1 VTVDKN
7 VVLLLLIG
15 GGLWFATRG
24 TSSFAGL
31 GDDEPVPPA
40 PLDPATVPNRRFLS
54 RKFYGTFVLAQQ
66 SAASLEKAGKR
77 MPPPVQQSAG
87 DMQSSMQDTG
97 RKALALARA
106 LDADFV
112 SRMCSRPNAPTCA
125 V

>member
-1 VTVDKN
+1 MDKS
-7 VVLLLLIG
+7 VVLLLLLG
-15 GGLWFATRG
+15 GGLWLATRE

-31 GDDEPVPPA
+31 GDDEAAPPA
-40 PLDPATVPNRRFLS
+40 PLDPASIPNRRFLS

-66 SAASLEKAGKR
+66 SAASLAKAGKR
-77 MPPPVQQSAG
+77 MPSSIQQSAEA
-87 DMQSSMQDTG
+87 MQSSMQDTG
-97 RKALALARA
+97 RKALVLARA